1 MQGIRNTR
9 ETDPSSATQFETG
22 DVVEMLFA
30 VCFFVLVATVPLSG
44 GGVRNLVDH
53 RFKALW
59 LLVGALGIQSALAT
73 GILALQGEAAAAAH
87 VASCALCFGFLVA
100 NRALSGLWVAALG
113 GAVNL
118 VAIAANH
125 GVMPAT
131 HSAMAAAGK
140 LPQTA
145 EVANSALVAHPKLLF
160 LGDVFAVPQPL
171 FFASAFSAGDVLIV
185 IGAGVLLHQICGL
198 RPAAQVSSATADA
211 NTSEWTSTSAA
222 VV

>member
-1 MQGIRNTR
+1 
-9 ETDPSSATQFETG
+9 
-22 DVVEMLFA
+22 MLFA

-44 GGVRNLVDH
+44 GAIRNLIDH
-53 RFKALW
+53 RFKAVW
-59 LLVGALGIQSALAT
+59 LLVAALGIQSALAT
-73 GILALQGEAAAAAH
+73 GILALQGDGAATAH
-87 VASCALCFGFLVA
+87 VACYALCFGFLVA
-100 NRALSGLWVAALG
+100 NRALSGLWVVALG

-140 LPQTA
+140 LAQTSEFA
-145 EVANSALVAHPKLLF
+145 SSALVAHPKLLF

-198 RPAAQVSSATADA
+198 RPAAQPVSSATADA

>member
-1 MQGIRNTR
+1 MG
-9 ETDPSSATQFETG
+9 E
-22 DVVEMLFA
+22 VVEMLFA
-30 VCFFVLVATVPLSG
+30 VCFFALVATVPLSG
-44 GGVRNLVDH
+44 GEIGRLADH
-53 RFKALW
+53 SFKAPW
-59 LLVGALGIQSALAT
+59 LLVAALGIQTAMLT
-73 GILALQGEAAAAAH
+73 GIFGPQGAAAH
-87 VASCALCFGFLVA
+87 IASYALCFGFLLA
-100 NRALSGLWVAALG
+100 NHTLPGLWVVALG

-140 LPQTA
+140 LAQTS
-145 EVANSALVAHPKLLF
+145 EFVNSAVVAHPKLLF

-171 FFASAFSAGDVLIV
+171 FLANVFSAGDVLIV
-185 IGAGVLLHQICGL
+185 IGAGMLLHQICRARL
-198 RPAAQVSSATADA
+198 AAQPVSSATADS

>member
-1 MQGIRNTR
+1 
-9 ETDPSSATQFETG
+9 
-22 DVVEMLFA
+22 MLFA

-44 GGVRNLVDH
+44 GAVRNLVDH

-59 LLVGALGIQSALAT
+59 LLVAALGIQSALAT
-73 GILALQGEAAAAAH
+73 GILALQGEGAAAAH
-87 VASCALCFGFLVA
+87 IASCALCFGFLVA
-100 NRALSGLWVAALG
+100 NRALSGLWVVALG

-131 HSAMAAAGK
+131 HSAMAATGK

-145 EVANSALVAHPKLLF
+145 EFANSALVAHPKLLF

-185 IGAGVLLHQICGL
+185 IGAGVLLHQICSL
-198 RPAAQVSSATADA
+198 RPAAQPVSSATADA

>member
-1 MQGIRNTR
+1 
-9 ETDPSSATQFETG
+9 
-22 DVVEMLFA
+22 MLFA
-30 VCFFVLVATVPLSG
+30 VCFLALVATVPLG
-44 GGVRNLVDH
+44 GGAIRNLIDH

-59 LLVGALGIQSALAT
+59 LLVAGLAIQSALLI
-73 GILALQGEAAAAAH
+73 GIVNLQGDGAAAAH
-87 VASCALCFGFLVA
+87 IASYALCFGFLIS
-100 NRALSGLWVAALG
+100 NRALSGLWVVALG

-140 LPQTA
+140 LAQTS
-145 EVANSALVAHPKLLF
+145 EFANSAIVAHPKLLF

-185 IGAGVLLHQICGL
+185 IGAGVLLHQICGF
-198 RPAAQVSSATADA
+198 RPAAQPVSSATADS

>member
-1 MQGIRNTR
+1 
-9 ETDPSSATQFETG
+9 
-22 DVVEMLFA
+22 MLFA
-30 VCFFVLVATVPLSG
+30 LCFFALAATVPLSG
-44 GGVRNLVDH
+44 GTIRNLVDH
-53 RFKALW
+53 RFKSLW
-59 LLVGALGIQSALAT
+59 LLVAALGIQSALAT
-73 GILALQGEAAAAAH
+73 GILALQGDGAAAAH
-87 VASCALCFGFLVA
+87 IAFCALCFGFLMS
-100 NRALSGLWVAALG
+100 NRALSGVWVVALG

-118 VAIAANH
+118 VAIAVNH

-140 LPQTA
+140 LPQTS
-145 EVANSALVAHPKLLF
+145 EFINSAVVAHPKLLF

-185 IGAGVLLHQICGL
+185 IGAGVLLHQICSL
-198 RPAAQVSSATADA
+198 RPAAQPVSSATADA